1 MKAQQGDGDGNG
13 QVEPLA
19 DELSDFGEPT
29 ERSLVDVDVIAPD
42 PAAKPAALV
51 TPLPPPSPLL
61 PRAADK
67 IARERR
73 PTVVSS
79 IPAQLAKSMM
89 SDVRPSAPAPAPMQ
103 AEVTRPVS
111 DAQPQPGAA
120 PGAHPDAHPDFDS
133 AAVYSVVDVI
143 DEPSLPPRAHIQA
156 LINRARSLMEG
167 GNLGGAV
174 IAADQTLVEA
184 AKARQDEVADLVKA
198 GRPLFD
204 RIFAAYVGLLGQ
216 VPVRLRSDEEL
227 TGQELGER
235 TKYLLSHI
243 DGKQTLEELST
254 HTAIPPV
261 EAMKIAASLLAA
273 NIIRV

>member
-13 QVEPLA
+13 QVEPLG

-29 ERSLVDVDVIAPD
+29 ERSLVDVDAIAPD
-42 PAAKPAALV
+42 PAAKPAAV
-51 TPLPPPSPLL
+51 VAPPTPVL
-61 PRAADK
+61 PRGADDK
-67 IARERR
+67 VARERR
-73 PTVVSS
+73 PTVVSP

-89 SDVRPSAPAPAPMQ
+89 SDLRPPAPVPMHV
-103 AEVTRPVS
+103 EVTRPIS
-111 DAQPQPGAA
+111 DAKPQLGA
-120 PGAHPDAHPDFDS
+120 PPSAHPNVDS
-133 AAVYSVVDVI
+133 AQVYSIVEVI

-156 LINRARSLMEG
+156 LVNRARSLMEG

-184 AKARQDEVADLVKA
+184 AKAPQDEVADLVKA
-198 GRPLFD
+198 ARPLFD

-216 VPVRLRSDEEL
+216 VPVRLRSDDEL
-227 TGQELGER
+227 TGQELGAR

-243 DGKQTLEELST
+243 DGKQTLEELSS
-254 HTAIPPV
+254 HTGIPPV